1 VFEIDDLI
9 GPRAFTTP
17 FDFIFAGITV
27 GAFVDSAPFFQQA
40 FENLTPEGWVESL
53 DIVNPIKADDGS
65 LSPHAASLK
74 WFVLYS
80 LEYVELIC

>member
-1 VFEIDDLI
+1 M
-9 GPRAFTTP
+9 
-17 FDFIFAGITV
+17 TV